1 MKKYNFFI
9 VFGIMSFSTLAF
21 SAEIN
26 VLESVLKNGCDLQ
39 TAIDIAVKNNP
50 ELTAMALE
58 LDATDARIIQAGLW
72 PNPIFAA
79 EFENFSGDNP
89 GFNRAENTFSVT
101 QPLLLGGKINLQK
114 KLEELERLILK
125 YNYEAKKIALVTDVE
140 HAVYH
145 ILVTQKNLDFAKETR
160 DTARELYD
168 FTKANKIK
176 NDLDHSRYE
185 ILSAQ
190 IGLSQAELEI
200 SKVERNLEV
209 ARKTLAILCGEP
221 NGSPGKVTG
230 SIDREFNIPE
240 YNVLREC
247 LSKNNFK
254 VKAAEEYEKKAAIL
268 LKIANA
274 ERIPDLDL
282 GFGIRQFEEDNSYTL
297 VAGLSFPLPLF
308 NRNQGTIQEAQVNI
322 QKVEVDKKS
331 LLHNLLLQ
339 LNEFYKEYQISQEH
353 VTSYKNSIL
362 PNVQE
367 YFDLTVSRYEKGSL
381 EYLDVLVAERKLIEI
396 KKEYTESLHKLQNSV
411 AHLERLCSKHFHG
424 SNGEVF

>member
-1 MKKYNFFI
+1 MKKYSFFI

-58 LDATDARIIQAGLW
+58 LDATDGRIIQAGLW

-160 DTARELYD
+160 DTARKLYD

-176 NDLDHSRYE
+176 NDSDHSRYE

-200 SKVERNLEV
+200 SNVERNLEV

-221 NGSPGKVTG
+221 NGPPGKVTG

-247 LSKNNFK
+247 LSENNFK

-268 LKIANA
+268 LKMANA

-362 PNVQE
+362 PHVQE
-367 YFDLTVSRYEKGSL
+367 YFDLTVSRYKKGSL